1 MKRADERKSH
11 VVATRHLSAGSG
23 GGAVSACHRADLG
36 THELQRPLPA
46 NIECLEMARMRSA
59 LHSGDGV
66 GRKSF
71 NTNQS
76 REIAMTT
83 ERVEFTF
90 VVKEGTR
97 SQPYIQV
104 EPTVAGLDIA
114 FALREGTTLETAHDL
129 ARRMRQMVVSVLVT
143 VGPQPNV
150 LNIVEGLPTKR

>member
-1 MKRADERKSH
+1 
-11 VVATRHLSAGSG
+11 
-23 GGAVSACHRADLG
+23 
-36 THELQRPLPA
+36 
-46 NIECLEMARMRSA
+46 
-59 LHSGDGV
+59 
-66 GRKSF
+66 
-71 NTNQS
+71 
-76 REIAMTT
+76 MTT
-83 ERVEFTF
+83 ERVKFTF

-150 LNIVEGLPTKR
+150 LNIVEGPPTKR